1 MLARRPAYSKPP
13 RKPVVGRFWVGRGD
27 GLRQREHL
35 PRTAPVTYVARTK
48 FPMEAAMTE
57 SRERTPDIRTPDRRF
72 PRAFAI
78 AVVVA
83 MVALAIFGSWGF
95 ATFGA

>member
-1 MLARRPAYSKPP
+1 
-13 RKPVVGRFWVGRGD
+13 
-27 GLRQREHL
+27 
-35 PRTAPVTYVARTK
+35 
-48 FPMEAAMTE
+48 MEAAMTE

>member
-1 MLARRPAYSKPP
+1 MLARRPAYSKTL
-13 RKPVVGRFWVGRGD
+13 RKPVAGRFWAARGD
-27 GLRQREHL
+27 GLRPGEYL
-35 PRTAPVTYVARTK
+35 PHTAPVTYVARTK

-57 SRERTPDIRTPDRRF
+57 PRERTPEIRIPDRRF
-72 PRAFAI
+72 PRALAI
-78 AVVVA
+78 TVVVA